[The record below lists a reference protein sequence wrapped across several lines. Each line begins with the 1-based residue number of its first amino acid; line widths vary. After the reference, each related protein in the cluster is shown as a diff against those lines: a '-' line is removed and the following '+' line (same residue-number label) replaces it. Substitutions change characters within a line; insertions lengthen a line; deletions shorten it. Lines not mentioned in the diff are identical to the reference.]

1 MGASL
6 IGILDLK
13 GKSLIQRTYRDDVP
27 ASAVERFMPL
37 LLDAEEENQAV
48 TPCFS
53 NDGVN

>member
-1 MGASL
+1 M

-53 NDGVN
+53 NDGIN